1 MVQQITYLITAA
13 TGVTGR
19 ATIAALQANGQ
30 QHIRALAH
38 REDERSE
45 QLRQQGIEVVFGD
58 LLNFHAV
65 KAALQGVSRAYFC
78 FPIAPGM
85 VQATAQFA
93 QAAQEAGVEAIVNVS
108 QKIAR
113 EDARSHA
120 AFDHWLSERVFDWS
134 GIPVT
139 HLRPTFFAEWLLY
152 FSAMIRQGTIYAPY
166 GAGKAAFIAGED
178 QGRVIAH
185 ILQDPQPHQ
194 GQVYPLYGPVEYTFA
209 EFAAEVGRV
218 LGKDIRYQQVPF
230 EVMREAFTA
239 GSEQVA
245 RNDSLS
251 GYAESNRLDSSG
263 KESHTFQH
271 LREAAI
277 DMDNGLF
284 SGMNDLVERITG
296 RPPLTIEEVVSRYQT
311 TFV

>member
-13 TGVTGR
+13 TGFTGI

-85 VQATAQFA
+85 VQATAQF
-93 QAAQEAGVEAIVNVS
+93 
-108 QKIAR
+108 
-113 EDARSHA
+113 
-120 AFDHWLSERVFDWS
+120 
-134 GIPVT
+134 
-139 HLRPTFFAEWLLY
+139 RPTFFAEWLLY

-311 TFV
+311 AFV